1 MIFGR
6 LGDIRVDDFWN
17 PFFQKCR
24 GASGDYENGL
34 KTSKPPKI
42 NYFCWGRV
50 SGLGFRGL
58 GVRV

>member
-24 GASGDYENGL
+24 VASGDYENGL
-34 KTSKPPKI
+34 KTSKTQKKNI
-42 NYFCWGRV
+42 WCW
-50 SGLGFRGL
+50 GLGFR
-58 GVRV
+58 V